1 MINLFRRFFFG
12 LSATD
17 KISTYSK
24 KVQEINDLEPKY
36 EAMSDEKLV
45 SQTDILRKI
54 LSNGQTL
61 DSILADAF
69 AVVREASKR
78 VLKMRHFDVQII
90 GGIVLHEGKISE
102 MKTGEGKTLVATL
115 PVYLNALSGNAVYIV
130 TVNDYLAKR
139 DSEWMGEIY
148 KFLGLSVGII
158 QSQMETVLKKDAYMC
173 DVVYGTNNEFGFDY
187 LRDNMATD
195 LEQCVQRKL
204 SYAIIDEVDS
214 ILIDE
219 ARTPLIISG
228 VVEENTEKY
237 REQANLA
244 KKMKIEKHFTVDEKN
259 KNVVLTEEGI
269 TYAEKLLKC
278 EYLYDIENM
287 EKAHMLVQSLKA
299 MYLFK
304 NEVDYIVK
312 DNEVLIVDE
321 FTGRLM
327 QGRRY
332 SDGLHQA
339 IEAVEGLDIQQES
352 QTLASITFQNYF
364 RMFDKLAGMTGT
376 AMTEAAEFEK
386 IYGLDCIEIPTNM
399 PITRIDA
406 ADAVYKSRKGKFLA
420 VVKEIIE
427 CYKNKRPVLVG
438 TISIETSEYI
448 SKLLKE
454 RGIPHNVL
462 NAKYHEKEAE
472 IISRAGHKGA
482 ITIETN
488 MAGRGTDIV
497 LEEGV
502 PALGGL
508 AVFGTERH
516 ESRRIDNQLRGRCG
530 RQGDSGFS
538 KFFVSLEDELMRL
551 FGSDKIISIM
561 ESLGFDDET
570 PIEHKLISNSIE
582 RAQKKVELYHF
593 NIRKQILEYDNVM
606 NKQRDTIYK
615 QRRLVLEQYKL
626 KEKYEEIIEYQVLN
640 LFEYFYPENKKAKDV
655 DWDEFL
661 KELTTLIPANYSYSK
676 SKSRIEIKSDLIKS
690 AVNHFLHYMG
700 KFHEE
705 DILAIMR
712 LLYIQT
718 LDAKWIEHLK
728 NMDLLREGIGL
739 RAYAQKDP
747 LLEYKRE
754 GYLMFQEMMNVV
766 ETEIISNI
774 FKIHIIDDEEANRM
788 LQQEKFKVTSYQ
800 GGDIGPASTGKSK
813 SSVDTKVGR
822 NEPCPCGSGKKY
834 KRCCAQ
840 KQLGR

>member
-1 MINLFRRFFFG
+1 LLNIIRRYFFG
-12 LSATD
+12 FSSKD

-24 KVQEINDLEPKY
+24 KVQEINSLEPKY
-36 EAMSDEKLV
+36 AAMADNELT
-45 SQTDILRKI
+45 SQTDVLKKRIEK
-54 LSNGQTL
+54 GETL
-61 DSILADAF
+61 EDVLADAF
-69 AVVREASKR
+69 AVVRETSKR
-78 VLKMRHFDVQII
+78 VLNMRHFDVQII

-115 PVYLNALSGNAVYIV
+115 PVYLNALTGKGVFLV
-130 TVNDYLAKR
+130 TVNDYLARR
-139 DSEWMGEIY
+139 DSEWMGAIY
-148 KFLGLSVGII
+148 KFLGLTVGLI
-158 QSQMETVLKKDAYMC
+158 QSQMEIPLKKEAYSC
-173 DVVYGTNNEFGFDY
+173 DVIYGTNNEYGFDY

-195 LEQCVQRKL
+195 LDQCVQRNL
-204 SYAIIDEVDS
+204 HYAIIDEVDS

-228 VVEENTEKY
+228 VVEESTEKY

-244 KKMKIEKHFTVDEKN
+244 KKMKIETHFTVDEKN

-278 EYLYDIENM
+278 EYLFDIENM

-299 MYLFK
+299 LHLFK

-339 IEAVEGLDIQQES
+339 IEAVEGLDIQAES

-386 IYGLDCIEIPTNM
+386 IYGLDCIEIPTNR
-399 PITRIDA
+399 PIVRNDA
-406 ADAVYKSRKGKFLA
+406 ADAVYKSRKGKFMA
-420 VVKEIIE
+420 VVKEINE
-427 CYKNKRPVLVG
+427 CYKKNRPVLVG
-438 TISIETSEYI
+438 TISIETSELI
-448 SKLLKE
+448 SKMLKT

-482 ITIETN
+482 ITIATN

-502 PALGGL
+502 PELGGL
-508 AVFGTERH
+508 AVLGTERH

-551 FGSDKIISIM
+551 FGSDKIINIM

-570 PIEHKLISNSIE
+570 PIEHKMISNSIE

-615 QRRLVLEQYKL
+615 QRRLILEQFKL
-626 KEKYEEIIEYQVLN
+626 QEKYEDIIRYQVN
-640 LFEYFYPENKKAKDV
+640 LIFEHYYLENIKAKDV
-655 DWDEFL
+655 NWGEMITEL
-661 KELTTLIPANYSYSK
+661 KLLIPADYHYTESK
-676 SKSRIEIKSDLIKS
+676 LRAEILEELSSCAVSFFREYIK
-690 AVNHFLHYMG
+690 
-700 KFHEE
+700 KFHVE
-705 DILAIMR
+705 DIFAIMR

-718 LDAKWIEHLK
+718 LDMKWIEHLK

-754 GYLMFQEMMNVV
+754 GYMMFQDMMNAV
-766 ETEIISNI
+766 EIEIISGI
-774 FKIHIIDDEEANRM
+774 FKIHIINDEEANKL

-800 GGDIGPASTGKSK
+800 GGELGPKVNRPKESNPNS
-813 SSVDTKVGR
+813 KVGR
-822 NEPCPCGSGKKY
+822 NDPCTCGSGKKY
-834 KRCCAQ
+834 KKCCGL
-840 KQLGR
+840 KNK